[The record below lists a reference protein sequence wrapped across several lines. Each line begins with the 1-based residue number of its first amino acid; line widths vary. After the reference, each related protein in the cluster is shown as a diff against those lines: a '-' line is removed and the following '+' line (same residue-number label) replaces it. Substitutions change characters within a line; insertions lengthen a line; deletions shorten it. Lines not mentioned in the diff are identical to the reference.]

1 MKTSL
6 CLPFIIWLLAI
17 ASCKK
22 DQQSTA
28 LRLKL
33 TDSPAAYDQVNV
45 DLQQVNIKMSGDTS
59 AWLSL
64 STKAGIYNLL
74 ALQNG
79 LDTLIGEGTFP
90 AGKVME
96 VRLVLGTNNTIKADG
111 QLYPLTIPSGSES
124 GLKIKLQKT
133 LASPL
138 DSVVIDFDAAL
149 SVQHEQ
155 DGFKLRPVIKVAH

>member
-1 MKTSL
+1 MKVSF
-6 CLPFIIWLLAI
+6 CLPLVITLFALS
-17 ASCKK
+17 SCKK
-22 DQQSTA
+22 NENSTI

-33 TDSPAAYDQVNV
+33 TDSPAAYEEVNV

-59 AWLSL
+59 SWISM
-64 STKAGIYNLL
+64 STKTGIYNLL

-96 VRLVLGTNNTIKADG
+96 VRLVLGTNNTIKANG

-124 GLKIKLQKT
+124 GLKIKLDKT
-133 LASPL
+133 LATPL
-138 DSVVIDFDAAL
+138 DSVVIDFNAAL
-149 SVQHEQ
+149 SVQQEQ
-155 DGFKLRPVIKVAH
+155 DGFKLRPVIKVTD